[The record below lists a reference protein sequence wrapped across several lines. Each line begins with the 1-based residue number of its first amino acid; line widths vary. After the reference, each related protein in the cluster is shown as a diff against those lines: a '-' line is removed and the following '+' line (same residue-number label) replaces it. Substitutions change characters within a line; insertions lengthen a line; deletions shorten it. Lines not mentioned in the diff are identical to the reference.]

1 MRTWYSVTP
10 QSLCKE
16 GIIFPT
22 LQMRKLRFRKSL
34 NWFKIPLLASKGVQ
48 LGVKSSSCLTLNI
61 WFLANL
67 LPLGHSSCSPNKGV
81 LRGLVSH
88 RLYKI
93 GDHSFLGGRKFQSTW
108 SAPHSCETRASP
120 ILPRT
125 SLGTALFFPR
135 DGAWIQK
142 CELMNKPDVV
152 WTAAVSLDNWMKK
165 GNTERRK
172 NEKKWEKRWVRQE

>member
-1 MRTWYSVTP
+1 MRIWYYITP

-16 GIIFPT
+16 DIIFPT

-34 NWFKIPLLASKGVQ
+34 NWFKILLLASKGAQ
-48 LGVKSSSCLTLNI
+48 LGVQSSFCLTLNI
-61 WFLANL
+61 WFLADL
-67 LPLGHSSCSPNKGV
+67 LPLGHSSCPPNKSV
-81 LRGLVSH
+81 LRGVVSH

-93 GDHSFLGGRKFQSTW
+93 GDHSLLGGKKSQSTW
-108 SAPHSCETRASP
+108 SAPHSCEIRASP

-125 SLGTALFFPR
+125 SLGRALFFPR

-152 WTAAVSLDNWMKK
+152 WTAAASLDNWMKK
-165 GNTERRK
+165 GKRK
-172 NEKKWEKRWVRQE
+172 K